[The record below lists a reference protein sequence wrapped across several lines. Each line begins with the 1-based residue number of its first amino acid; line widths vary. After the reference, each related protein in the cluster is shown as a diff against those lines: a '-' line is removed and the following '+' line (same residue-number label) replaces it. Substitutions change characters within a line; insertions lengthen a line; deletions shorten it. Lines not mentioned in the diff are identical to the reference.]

1 MIVSLQHMITGD
13 DDGDIDDDDDIDDI
27 IFQYLGIPGY
37 SPFEAFKRQTQENI
51 FVRCKHTITYLC
63 GANILIKK
71 KYIYIPQNN
80 CALAFLTSYYLS
92 YRWCV

>member
-63 GANILIKK
+63 GANILILKK
-71 KYIYIPQNN
+71 KYIYLYI
-80 CALAFLTSYYLS
+80 YLP
-92 YRWCV
+92 VD